1 MAVNTYQKQF
11 KRDVLWKPLLRL
23 FRRYL
28 KRGALPSQQY
38 ARIREKPIRMQGQLF
53 AEALGMSKDLASS
66 KRV

>member
-38 ARIREKPIRMQGQLF
+38 ARIREKPIRLQG
-53 AEALGMSKDLASS
+53 
-66 KRV
+66 